1 MKENYERI
9 LGIAYE
15 DVFENGSKTGDE
27 IMEDLIGKVNRILS
41 NVLDIKISSLG
52 NVMQKKGS
60 LYFEKENTTNFP
72 YANLSSGEKEVLD
85 LIIDLVF
92 KLKKYDDT
100 VYCIDEPEL
109 HLNTKIQRNLLIEIE
124 KLIPD
129 NCQLWIA
136 THSVGFLRAIQE
148 ELKYKSQVLDFGEK
162 DYFQG
167 SQTIKP
173 IVPNRENWQRIFE
186 IALED
191 LTYLLSPKRII
202 YCEGKPNPGENNS
215 EEGLDAIVFNKIFG
229 EEFPETLFVSSG
241 GTDLVKNSAL
251 ALKIINKAFEKVEL
265 LRLKDKDVNSESN
278 REDFLKEDPSN
289 RMLKRRDIE
298 NYLFDKEVLKKYCDE
313 NTIVFKESEYD
324 NLIKDV
330 NNMDIKP
337 IQPKIKTLINYK
349 DNIENLK
356 IELSKFIKE
365 ELLIYK
371 ELKESIF

>member
-1 MKENYERI
+1 MVVEKVQCLMHLKEKLKDFSPSGGSIEDQSFYSKSYFYADKKFINESYNKDESIFITNDKDNQSFSVKSFHIRTSYRFTSKLDIKKIEAKEDELISERPNSSISIDNRMKENYERI

-241 GTDLVKNSAL
+241 GTD
-251 ALKIINKAFEKVEL
+251 
-265 LRLKDKDVNSESN
+265 
-278 REDFLKEDPSN
+278 
-289 RMLKRRDIE
+289 
-298 NYLFDKEVLKKYCDE
+298 
-313 NTIVFKESEYD
+313 
-324 NLIKDV
+324 
-330 NNMDIKP
+330 
-337 IQPKIKTLINYK
+337 
-349 DNIENLK
+349 
-356 IELSKFIKE
+356 
-365 ELLIYK
+365 
-371 ELKESIF
+371 